1 MESNSYT
8 IQGLVRE
15 KEIRMNSAVFVS
27 AVSIPSQCVYPFANT
42 ANSVTVFM
50 RPTTAHGLLSIQIT
64 LCVVTLSKTDH
75 MIRP

>member
-1 MESNSYT
+1 
-8 IQGLVRE
+8 
-15 KEIRMNSAVFVS
+15 MNSAVFVS

-42 ANSVTVFM
+42 ANSVTVLM

-75 MIRP
+75 MIRRSDRVSHESTLEVIH